1 MTLCD
6 LNEEYILSFP
16 NGYGRWV
23 LLRRVKG
30 AGSNANVPSRSIL
43 TVPWIELGGNVTIN
57 CPKTG
62 YHAEIDFLTKPFYG
76 GKRNKIQGEI
86 YAPNE
91 KKSFLSIYGE
101 WSGLMEAKWNDGSRS
116 KAEVFVDVNRIPI
129 FKKQVRS
136 VMEQEEYESRKIW
149 REVTAGLKWVLG
161 SWRLAGT
168 EWGSKVCTNFCS
180 TLQLRQEWPGRP
192 TLATFKPEIFS
203 GT

>member
-1 MTLCD
+1 MSLGSRALDRT
-6 LNEEYILSFP
+6 NAILAF
-16 NGYGRWV
+16 
-23 LLRRVKG
+23 
-30 AGSNANVPSRSIL
+30 RSIL

-149 REVTAGLKWVLG
+149 REVTAGLK
-161 SWRLAGT
+161 
-168 EWGSKVCTNFCS
+168 
-180 TLQLRQEWPGRP
+180 
-192 TLATFKPEIFS
+192 
-203 GT
+203 